1 MIVTQPPEAS
11 SRPADLITLAKNPL
25 LGRLAERDLRDF
37 LELLDQVAVTSG
49 TEILR
54 EGDEGDTMYFV
65 LEGEAEVHRGSMQVR
80 SLLPG
85 DHFGEIALIGVR
97 RRAASVVATTTM
109 RLARLSRS
117 RYLSL
122 ASRHPMLAL
131 HFLQALVASL
141 GDELVS
147 MTDNVATLLGQ
158 RSVRL
163 RAEAKV
169 TLPEGA
175 RVVSTGTPVEA
186 LLPRQVDGADVVAAM
201 LDAKPV
207 SLDTPIVS
215 HASVEPITLGSWE
228 GREAFRR
235 SAALLVL
242 EAAAR
247 VAPEVRVQLAQSV
260 SAGRVVR
267 VLKDGGVVGDD
278 PDLRHRLAH
287 VIEKLVREN
296 APFRAEVWSVDEAR
310 TQLQR
315 QGWDDAAILLR
326 TSRSNATTLVTCGSV
341 HAFDSGPL
349 VPSAG
354 RLEGI
359 SLAPHPSGML
369 LDFGP
374 KLAEHLPGGQSVQ
387 SSAIKDEQ
395 QKPRFV
401 SDMAREHE
409 GWLASM
415 GVTSVGA
422 LNDLLVRG
430 EVPRLVRV
438 AEGFHE
444 KRIGHIADAI
454 AARRGKLRV
463 IGIAGPSS
471 SGKTTFIK
479 RLSVQL
485 EVNGVRP
492 RALSLDDYYV
502 DRVKTPKDESGDLDF
517 EALEALDLPL
527 LQQHLSRLA
536 RGEAVKTPRYDFKS
550 GKSIPEGG
558 PELVLGPTDVL
569 LVEGI
574 HGLNPQLYGDSVAR
588 DGMFFIFIHPQSL
601 LPLDRLTTTA
611 SADLR
616 LLRRIVRD
624 RHGRNYKA
632 AENIGRWPSV
642 RRGEMK
648 HIFPCYKNA
657 DVVFDSAL
665 VYELGV
671 LKVYA
676 ERYLLEVPDDDPAYA
691 TAYRLRRLVDQ
702 FVAIYPD
709 QVPPTSIGREFIG
722 GSGFEY

>member
-1 MIVTQPPEAS
+1 MTRTRPPDAATRS
-11 SRPADLITLAKNPL
+11 ADLLTLAKNSL
-25 LGRLAERDLRDF
+25 LSRLAEADLRDF
-37 LELLDQVAVTSG
+37 LAVLDRVAVERD
-49 TEILR
+49 TEVLH

-65 LEGEAEVHRGSMQVR
+65 LEGEAGVRRGSLCVR
-80 SLLPG
+80 SVVAG

-97 RRAASVVATTTM
+97 RRAASVVSTSAM
-109 RLARLSRS
+109 RLACLSRT
-117 RYLSL
+117 RYEAL
-122 ASRHPMLAL
+122 AAGHPTLAL
-131 HFLQALVASL
+131 HFLQSLVASL
-141 GDELVS
+141 GDELVN
-147 MTDNVATLLGQ
+147 MTDNVATLLGP

-163 RAEAKV
+163 RAEAQV
-169 TLPEGA
+169 TLPDGVH
-175 RVVSTGTPVEA
+175 VVSTGTPVEA
-186 LLPRQVDGADVVAAM
+186 ILPREDGGVVVVAAL
-201 LDAKPV
+201 LDNKPV

-215 HASVEPITLGSWE
+215 HARLAPITLASWE

-235 SAALLVL
+235 GAGLLVL

-247 VAPEVRVQLAQSV
+247 AGVEVQLGQSV
-260 SAGRVVR
+260 SAGRIVHIT
-267 VLKDGGVVGDD
+267 GGSVTGDESA
-278 PDLRHRLAH
+278 LRRRLLD
-287 VIEKLVREN
+287 VIQKLVHDN
-296 APFRAEVWSVDEAR
+296 VPFRQEVWSVDAAR
-310 TQLQR
+310 AQLRR
-315 QGWDDAAILLR
+315 QGWNDAALLLSTAR
-326 TSRSNATTLVTCGSV
+326 TSTTTLVTCGSV
-341 HAFDSGPL
+341 YAFETGPL
-349 VPSAG
+349 VPAAG
-354 RLEGI
+354 RLEGL
-359 SLAPHPSGML
+359 SLSPHPSGLL

-374 KLAEHLPGGQSVQ
+374 KLAEHLPGGPVAQGASVR
-387 SSAIKDEQ
+387 DEQ
-395 QKPRFV
+395 ARPRFV
-401 SDMAREHE
+401 SDMAREHQR
-409 GWLASM
+409 WLGSM

-444 KRIGHIADAI
+444 KRIGQLADAI
-454 AARRGKLRV
+454 AARRGSLRV

-502 DRVKTPKDESGDLDF
+502 DRERTPKDDKGDYDF
-517 EALEALDLPL
+517 EALEALDLAL
-527 LQQHLSRLA
+527 LEKHLGRLV
-536 RGEAVKTPRYDFKS
+536 RGEAVKTPRYHFKS
-550 GKSIPEGG
+550 GRSLPEAGA
-558 PELVLGPTDVL
+558 ELTLGPSEVL

-574 HGLNPQLYGDSVAR
+574 HGLNPALYGDAVAR
-588 DGMFFIFIHPQSL
+588 GSMFFIFIHPQSL

-624 RHGRNYKA
+624 RHVRNYRA
-632 AENIGRWPSV
+632 AENIARWPSV

-676 ERYLLEVPDDDPAYA
+676 ERYLLEVPEQDAAYA
-691 TAYRLRRLVDQ
+691 TAHRLRRLVDQ

-709 QVPPTSIGREFIG
+709 QVPPTSLAREFIG

>member
-1 MIVTQPPEAS
+1 MIVTQPPDAGTRS
-11 SRPADLITLAKNPL
+11 TDVAALGRNPL
-25 LGRLAERDLRDF
+25 LGRLGESDLRDF
-37 LELLDQVAVTSG
+37 LDLLDQVAVTAE

-65 LEGEAEVHRGSMQVR
+65 LEGEAEVHRGSLLVR
-80 SLLPG
+80 SLVAG

-97 RRAASVVATTTM
+97 RRAASVIANTTM

-117 RYLSL
+117 RYQSL
-122 ASRHPMLAL
+122 ASRHPTLAL

-169 TLPEGA
+169 TLPDGEH
-175 RVVSTGTPVEA
+175 VVSTGTPIEA
-186 LLPRQVDGADVVAAM
+186 VLPRAIDGAEVVAAL
-201 LDAKPV
+201 LDSKPV

-215 HASVEPITLGSWE
+215 HASVAPISLATWE

-235 SAALLVL
+235 SAGMLVL

-247 VAPEVRVQLAQSV
+247 VAPDVRVQLGQSV

-267 VLKDGGVVGDD
+267 VAGDGANGDD
-278 PDLRHRLAH
+278 PDLRRRLGH

-296 APFRAEVWSVDEAR
+296 APFREEVWSVDEAR
-310 TQLQR
+310 SQLQR

-326 TSRSNATTLVTCGSV
+326 TARTNATTLVTCGAV
-341 HAFDSGPL
+341 YAFDAGPL
-349 VPSAG
+349 VPAAG

-374 KLAEHLPGGQSVQ
+374 KLAEHLPGGAAAQRQ
-387 SSAIKDEQ
+387 RLADEQ
-395 QKPRFV
+395 AAPRFV

-502 DRVKTPKDESGDLDF
+502 DRVRTPKDENGDYDF
-517 EALEALDLPL
+517 EALEALDLGL
-527 LQQHLSRLA
+527 LQQHLARLA
-536 RGEAVKTPRYDFKS
+536 RGETVKTPRYDFKS

-558 PELVLGPTDVL
+558 PELALGPTDVL

-574 HGLNPQLYGDSVAR
+574 HGLNPALYGDSVAR
-588 DGMFFIFIHPQSL
+588 DSMFFIFIHPQSL
-601 LPLDRLTTTA
+601 LPVDRLTATA

-632 AENIGRWPSV
+632 TENIGRWPSV

-648 HIFPCYKNA
+648 HIFPCYANA

-676 ERYLLEVPDDDPAYA
+676 ERYLLEVPEEDPAYA
-691 TAYRLRRLVDQ
+691 TAYRLRRLVDG